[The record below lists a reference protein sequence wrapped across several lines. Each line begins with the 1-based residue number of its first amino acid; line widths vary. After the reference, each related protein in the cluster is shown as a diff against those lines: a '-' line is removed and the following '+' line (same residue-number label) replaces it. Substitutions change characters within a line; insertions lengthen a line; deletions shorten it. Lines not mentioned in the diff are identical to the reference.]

1 MDQSCSEYS
10 GDPETSYVGPAN
22 GYFVIRPVG
31 NTGGADLS
39 RLAAAA
45 ARHEAFSADGPLMW
59 DLRSAIPHEVDS
71 IADITH
77 RVRQLLQNTDGG
89 RTAFV
94 VSNELTYGL
103 SRAGATWS
111 SLDSERE
118 LQVFFAD
125 DFAAAVA
132 WLTETK

>member
-1 MDQSCSEYS
+1 MDRSSS
-10 GDPETSYVGPAN
+10 DNPDSPEESYVGATN

-31 NTGGADLS
+31 NTGGEDLS

-45 ARHEAFSADGPLMW
+45 ARHEAFSTGSPLMW
-59 DLRSAIPHEVDS
+59 DLRWAIPHEVDS

-94 VSNELTYGL
+94 VSDELTYGL

-118 LQVFFAD
+118 LQVFFAA
-125 DFAAAVA
+125 DFDAAVA
-132 WLTETK
+132 WLTE